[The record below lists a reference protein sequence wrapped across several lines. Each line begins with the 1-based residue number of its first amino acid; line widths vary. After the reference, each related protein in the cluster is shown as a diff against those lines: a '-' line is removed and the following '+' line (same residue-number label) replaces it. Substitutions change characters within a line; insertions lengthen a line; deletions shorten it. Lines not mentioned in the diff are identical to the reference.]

1 MESGQCFVQEY
12 RPSRK
17 MRMLLALG
25 FRYSA
30 YAPRPEGDDAH
41 YTISKVITHWDWRDR
56 LRILIS
62 GMTEIEVCVETEKL
76 EMVKGSQ
83 SGAVVL
89 APGAFY
95 KSGVSKQAVKA

>member
-1 MESGQCFVQEY
+1 MDAAANTAMEF
-12 RPSRK
+12 RPPFK

-41 YTISKVITHWDWRDR
+41 YTISRVVTCWDWRDR
-56 LRILIS
+56 LRILFS

-76 EMVKGSQ
+76 ELVKGSR
-83 SGAVVL
+83 SAAVVL
-89 APGAFY
+89 APGAFFP
-95 KSGVSKQAVKA
+95 SGVRKSVE